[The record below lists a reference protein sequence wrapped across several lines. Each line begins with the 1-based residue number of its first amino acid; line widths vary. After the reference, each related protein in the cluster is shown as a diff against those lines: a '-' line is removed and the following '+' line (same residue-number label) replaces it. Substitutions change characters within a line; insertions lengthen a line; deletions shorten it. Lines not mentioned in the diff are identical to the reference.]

1 MAWRTWLTS
10 STDDSADPRL
20 GGVGVACFTQ
30 VRRSNLNALR
40 NNVWLFGLVEQ
51 TGV

>member
-10 STDDSADPRL
+10 LTDDSTDSRL